1 MLAVSGRHVIGQVNV
16 NILYITLFQRQKTV
30 AKKKQ
35 KIYTVQYFLSTYSH
49 IAYLALAVSFFSNL
63 MTQFF

>member
-30 AKKKQ
+30 AKKNKKYIQ
-35 KIYTVQYFLSTYSH
+35 YSIFSALTVISP
-49 IAYLALAVSFFSNL
+49 IWR
-63 MTQFF
+63 